1 MLDIVRHLRRAAG
14 EEHNSKISIRER
26 GGCAGL
32 GSFQVT
38 VQVTDC
44 KSKDRGSS
52 RISRWLCRLQ

>member
-1 MLDIVRHLRRAAG
+1 MLDIVRHHRRAAA

-38 VQVTDC
+38 DC